1 MKKLFLFS
9 VLALLAFACTQKQ
22 TQKTDDKV
30 QAVAVAN
37 KTANID
43 IEGMSCT
50 GCENTIKDA
59 VSKIAGVTEV
69 SASHTEGLAVVKYDS
84 TKTDFKAISDAITN
98 VGYTVKGEKDP
109 AAAPPSAN

>member
-1 MKKLFLFS
+1 MKNLLLFTI
-9 VLALLAFACTQKQ
+9 LALLSFSCAQKQ
-22 TQKTDDKV
+22 ASKTDEKV

-43 IEGMSCT
+43 VEGMTCT

-59 VSKIAGVTEV
+59 VGTIAGVTEV
-69 SASHTEGLAVVKYDS
+69 TASHLEGLTIVKYDS

-98 VGYTVKGEKDP
+98 AGYTVKGEKTP
-109 AAAPPSAN
+109 ATAKPSVN